1 MRGILDRL
9 YTISGALSALLI
21 LAICGVIAL
30 QVIFHIITRLRIID
44 TSPTIPSYADI
55 SGYLLAAASFLAL
68 AYALKRGGHIRVTL
82 VLTMAGP
89 GFRYVADVISLAVCG
104 VISALA
110 AYYVA
115 LMTYQS
121 FVFNDL
127 SPGILA
133 IPVWIAQVPVTLGL
147 AILTIAFVDLLVQT
161 LRNGKPLRETRTL
174 E

>member
-1 MRGILDRL
+1 MRAVLDRL

-21 LAICGVIAL
+21 LAICGVIGL
-30 QVIFHIITRLRIID
+30 QILFNIITRLRIIE
-44 TSPTIPSYADI
+44 TSLTIPSYADI

-68 AYALKRGGHIRVTL
+68 AYALQRGGHIRVTL

-89 GFRYVADVISLAVCG
+89 GFRYVADAVSLAVCG

-110 AYYVA
+110 TYYVA

-121 FVFNDL
+121 YVFNDL

-147 AILTIAFVDLLVQT
+147 AILTVAFADLLIQT
-161 LRNGKPLRETRTL
+161 LRNGRPLPETRTL